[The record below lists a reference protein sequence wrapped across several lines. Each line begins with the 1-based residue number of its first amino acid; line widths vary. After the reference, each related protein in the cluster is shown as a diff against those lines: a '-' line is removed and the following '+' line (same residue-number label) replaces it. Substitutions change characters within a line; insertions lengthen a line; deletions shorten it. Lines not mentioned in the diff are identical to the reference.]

1 MTTPT
6 DTDIPPC
13 PDATLWE
20 FTTYRADRRTKTGWR
35 LVEEYTMNYPD
46 ERDALHHAQEVE
58 SLTGSRVEYRPRT
71 SRSGS
76 RVVCP
81 MPALPLP
88 KPTGAPEPKGFVAVT
103 PKGDE
108 VCSSPPSPLTG
119 GRIPGFRNPNGLRCT
134 V

>member
-58 SLTGSRVEYRPRT
+58 SLTGSRVEYRKYWVLKYGFMPPHKPFWE
-71 SRSGS
+71 SW
-76 RVVCP
+76 RVP
-81 MPALPLP
+81 HA
-88 KPTGAPEPKGFVAVT
+88 
-103 PKGDE
+103 
-108 VCSSPPSPLTG
+108 CSAASETYWSS
-119 GRIPGFRNPNGLRCT
+119 
-134 V
+134 